1 MSQQARQNLAPTNS
15 DGASK
20 DSKRKMTQA
29 IIDEEENAK
38 KNKKGDA
45 YDFLED
51 DDDFEEFEIA
61 GEAGDDEMMV
71 DILPALGRYESEK
84 KQWQEDWDDEEA
96 DEDFAKQLR
105 AQIKK

>member
-1 MSQQARQNLAPTNS
+1 MAPTNS
-15 DGASK
+15 EGAAK

-29 IIDEEENAK
+29 IIDEE
-38 KNKKGDA
+38 KNKKGADA

-61 GEAGDDEMMV
+61 GDAAEEEMMV
-71 DILPALGRYESEK
+71 DTTAALGGFEAEK
-84 KQWQEDWDDEEA
+84 KQWQEDWDDEEV
-96 DEDFAKQLR
+96 DEDFARQLR

>member
-1 MSQQARQNLAPTNS
+1 MSDQARQNLAPEGGNKNDLRS
-15 DGASK
+15 

-38 KNKKGDA
+38 KNKDA
-45 YDFLED
+45 YEFLED
-51 DDDFEEFEIA
+51 DDDFEEFDIA
-61 GEAGDDEMMV
+61 GGQDEDAAMMV
-71 DILPALGRYESEK
+71 VDGGAGEGDK
-84 KQWQEDWDDEEA
+84 KMWQEDWDDEEV

>member
-1 MSQQARQNLAPTNS
+1 MSQQARQNLAPTGS
-15 DGASK
+15 EGAK

-38 KNKKGDA
+38 KNKKAGDA

-61 GEAGDDEMMV
+61 GEVGEDEMIIDTPGTIAAGME
-71 DILPALGRYESEK
+71 AEK
-84 KQWQEDWDDEEA
+84 KLWQEDWDDEEA
-96 DEDFAKQLR
+96 DEDFARQLR
-105 AQIKK
+105 A